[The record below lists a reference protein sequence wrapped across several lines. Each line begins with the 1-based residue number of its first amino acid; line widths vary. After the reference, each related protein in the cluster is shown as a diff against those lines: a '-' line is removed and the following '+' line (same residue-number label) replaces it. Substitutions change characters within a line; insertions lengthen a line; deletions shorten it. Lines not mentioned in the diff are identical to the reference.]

1 MSLDGICGKNVPGGG
16 DSKCK
21 GPEVETRLGCL
32 KDSLGLEVWLEWVEQ
47 EGGSVWR
54 VGDLRGGREGSRFQR
69 ATAAMA
75 KDLGF
80 CSE

>member
-47 EGGSVWR
+47 EGGSVWG
-54 VGDLRGGREGSRFQR
+54 VGDLRGGGGPRRQQISEGHC
-69 ATAAMA
+69 
-75 KDLGF
+75 GHG
-80 CSE
+80 

>member
-1 MSLDGICGKNVPGGG
+1 MSLDGICRKNVPGGG

-47 EGGSVWR
+47 GG
-54 VGDLRGGREGSRFQR
+54 GELCGGWEI
-69 ATAAMA
+69 
-75 KDLGF
+75 
-80 CSE
+80 